1 MKRELVLVGA
11 PGSGKSSV
19 LEALTTLLE
28 IEGTPYGAI
37 ESEQLSWGLPLL
49 AAADWIP
56 QLAAVIEMQRA
67 VGRSLFL
74 VAATPESAEELRGVV
89 AAVAAERV
97 LVVCLRA
104 SPDVVAARVGAREP
118 DSWPGK
124 QPLIAHARELARSLP
139 AMAGIDVVIDT
150 DERDAVSVA
159 GEIRAALNRGLEP
172 R

>member
-1 MKRELVLVGA
+1 MKRGLVLVGA

-28 IEGTPYGAI
+28 IDGTPYGAI

-49 AAADWIP
+49 GGADWIP
-56 QLAAVIEMQRA
+56 QLAALIEMQRA
-67 VGRSLFL
+67 VGRSMFL
-74 VAATPESAEELRGVV
+74 VAATPESVEDLGAVV

-104 SPDVVAARVGAREP
+104 SPDVVAARLAAREP
-118 DSWPGK
+118 DAWPGK
-124 QPLIAHARELARSLP
+124 QPLIAHARGLARSLP
-139 AMAGIDVVIDT
+139 AMAGIDCVIDT

-159 GEIRAALNRGLEP
+159 GEIREALNHGLEP

>member
-1 MKRELVLVGA
+1 MLVGA

-37 ESEQLSWGLPLL
+37 ESEQLSWGLPPLGG
-49 AAADWIP
+49 ADWLP
-56 QLAAVIEMQRA
+56 QLAALIQMQRA

-74 VAATPESAEELRGVV
+74 VAATPESVEELRGVV
-89 AAVAAERV
+89 AAVGAERV

-104 SPDVVAARVGAREP
+104 SADVVAARVAAREP
-118 DSWPGK
+118 DAWPGK

-139 AMAGIDVVIDT
+139 AISGFDVVIDT

-159 GEIRAALNRGLEP
+159 GEIHAALNREL

>member
-1 MKRELVLVGA
+1 MLVGA